1 MVCAMVYTDKKLRS
15 MTNYL
20 VVSLSEADLVIAVVF
35 VPFYIIDHYAR
46 TVIGDY
52 FVAFILLAT
61 VFNLCGVTFERY
73 IALTRPFRCRTTLTQ
88 LPNSHD
94 QCFCI
99 MASTFSFKPSS
110 ISLE

>member
-1 MVCAMVYTDKKLRS
+1 MVCAMVYTDKKLRF

-35 VPFYIIDHYAR
+35 VPFYIIDHYAW